1 MLVGDIKKMC
11 VARLD
16 RDIKDV
22 GIFYTLCYAAMLRIC
37 LFCSPKHLISNLP
50 GDTQRIETIGT
61 LRYPIQPT
69 TDDEHIDIDDA
80 LCLAVVSFVCSDL
93 STVREL
99 KNYFLEDGMSIV
111 SNYESIRLRE
121 SNAIAKKESK
131 VGGRGVY

>member
-1 MLVGDIKKMC
+1 MLVGDIKNIC

-16 RDIKDV
+16 REIKNTEV
-22 GIFYTLCYAAMLRIC
+22 FYTLCYSAMLRIC

-99 KNYFLEDGMSIV
+99 KNYFLDDGMSIV

-121 SNAIAKKESK
+121 SNAIAKKEAK
-131 VGGRGVY
+131 GGRGVY

>member
-1 MLVGDIKKMC
+1 MRARWRCRRGQRADELTDILTRREQLAGDAAEPQHRFATTADNIAEFA
-11 VARLD
+11 VA
-16 RDIKDV
+16 
-22 GIFYTLCYAAMLRIC
+22 GSFIFGQSLKSI
-37 LFCSPKHLISNLP
+37 
-50 GDTQRIETIGT
+50 
-61 LRYPIQPT
+61 
-69 TDDEHIDIDDA
+69 EHIDIDDA

-111 SNYESIRLRE
+111 SNYESIRLKE